1 MQPLAISK
9 LVVLGG
15 YFYKFGFYNF
25 FYRSEVGV
33 LHLLPIFIFYPEKH
47 KSLIGIPRN
56 MEGGGFTDFL
66 QIFHPF
72 VSC

>member
-25 FYRSEVGV
+25 FLSKWSWSAA
-33 LHLLPIFIFYPEKH
+33 FI
-47 KSLIGIPRN
+47 
-56 MEGGGFTDFL
+56 TDFHIL
-66 QIFHPF
+66 PWEAQIFDRYP
-72 VSC
+72 